1 MISLDFKDTG
11 NILFYKLGSGYMNA
25 LFIMF
30 LYTVYSLHVYFTV
43 KIKVN
48 KKKEGKI
55 KIFR

>member
-11 NILFYKLGSGYMNA
+11 NILFYKLGSGYMNV

-30 LYTVYSLHVYFTV
+30 LYTVYSLHVYFTL

-48 KKKEGKI
+48 KKNEGKI